1 MFRLSVRGQ
10 YALKAMLELTLA
22 ASRQP
27 VSVRTI
33 ARRQGIPAPFLEKL
47 LLELRRAGLVVA
59 QRGAQGGYRLA
70 QPPETIRVQQ
80 ILAAVGEPLST
91 PEFPA
96 HQPTDWVTRS
106 LWRRLSEQCQQA
118 LAQCTLADLYYDV
131 RSRMAS
137 DSEPYQFI
145 V

>member
-106 LWRRLSEQCQQA
+106 LWRRLSEQCQQ
-118 LAQCTLADLYYDV
+118 
-131 RSRMAS
+131 
-137 DSEPYQFI
+137 
-145 V
+145 